1 VTVKTALGAITWVT
15 LYLVLC
21 LLPLLIVLTGD
32 LPLDRPFVVDFSV
45 ALGFVG
51 LSMMCLQF
59 ALVARYKTVAAP
71 FGIDALMR
79 FHKQI
84 TWVALSFVIAHPVL
98 LFVEDPD
105 KYLRLLNVFTAP
117 WRARFAVASVVLLL
131 LLVGLSIY
139 RLRLKLSYEAWQ
151 LTHGI
156 LAVAVVVF
164 ALMHMNGVGRFMSG
178 VTKDALVD
186 TYVGLLVFLLV
197 WVRIVAPLRRLAR
210 PWRLTRVE
218 PELGDSA
225 TMVIEPVGH
234 EGFSFDP
241 GQFGWIIVDRS
252 PFALTHHPFSFSSS
266 GDVDPGGEVALTV
279 KANGD
284 FSASIPDQK
293 PGVTV
298 YVDGPHGVFS
308 MERYQAMGYVFIAGG
323 VGITPLMS
331 MIRTMHE
338 REDTR
343 PVVLFCSNK
352 HWDDVTFR
360 DELAALDETM
370 PNLTVVHVLGD
381 APDGWTGETGRLNA
395 EILRRHLPRQYRRFE
410 FFVCGPNPMMDA
422 MEDALVSIG
431 VAFSRVN
438 TERFNFV

>member
-1 VTVKTALGAITWVT
+1 MKTAVGAITWVT

-21 LLPLLIVLTGD
+21 LLPLVIVLTGHT
-32 LPLDRPFVVDFSV
+32 PSSRPFLVEFSV

-51 LSMMCLQF
+51 LAMMCLQF

-84 TWVALSFVIAHPVL
+84 TWVALSFVVAHPIL
-98 LFVEDPD
+98 LFVENPD

-117 WRARFAVASVVLLL
+117 WRARFAVTAVVLLL
-131 LLVGLSIY
+131 VLVAMSIY
-139 RLRLKLSYEAWQ
+139 RLKLKLSYEAWQ

-164 ALMHMNGVGRFMSG
+164 ALAHMDGVGRYMAG
-178 VTKDALVD
+178 ATKESLVD
-186 TYVGLLVFLLV
+186 VYEGSLVFLLV
-197 WVRIVAPLRRLAR
+197 WVRIVQPLRRRAR
-210 PWRLTRVE
+210 PWRLARVD

-234 EGFSFDP
+234 PGFSFDP

-252 PFALTHHPFSFSSS
+252 SFAITHHPFSFSSS

-279 KANGD
+279 KAAGD
-284 FSASIPDQK
+284 FSAAVRDQE

-298 YVDGPHGVFS
+298 YVDGPHGVFC
-308 MERYQAMGYVFIAGG
+308 MDRYQAMGYVFIAGG
-323 VGITPLMS
+323 IGITPIMS

-343 PVVLFCSNK
+343 PVVLFYSNR
-352 HWDDVTFR
+352 HWEDVTFR
-360 DELAALDETM
+360 EELAELDDVM

-381 APDGWTGETGRLNA
+381 PPDGWSGERGRLTA

-410 FFVCGPNPMMDA
+410 FFICGPNPMMDA